1 MTDSVSLDALRAM
14 RGSELGVSDWLTVDQ
29 TRIDAF
35 ADVTEDHQFVHVDP
49 ERARAETPF
58 GGTIAHGLLT
68 LSLIV
73 RLCLEAVPEI
83 EGRRMMLNY
92 GFDRIRF
99 PAPVPSGSR
108 VRARTV
114 LADVDERK
122 PGQILVQLD
131 VTIEIEGEDRP
142 AVVAEW
148 LSLHLTQDAG

>member
-1 MTDSVSLDALRAM
+1 MTDPVSLDALRAM
-14 RGSELGVSDWLTVDQ
+14 RGSELGVSDWLTMDQ
-29 TRIDAF
+29 ARIDAF

-68 LSLIV
+68 LSMIV
-73 RLCLEAVPEI
+73 RLCLDAVPDI

-108 VRARTV
+108 IRARTV
-114 LADVDERK
+114 LAGVEERK
-122 PGQILVQLD
+122 PGQILVTLD
-131 VTIEIEGEDRP
+131 VTIEIEGGERP

-148 LSLHLTQDAG
+148 LSLHVTGDAG

>member
-14 RGSELGVSDWLTVDQ
+14 RGSELGVSDWLAVDQ

-73 RLCLEAVPEI
+73 RLCLDAVPEI

-92 GFDRIRF
+92 GFDKIRF

-108 VRARTV
+108 IRARTV
-114 LADVDERK
+114 LADVEERK

-131 VTIEIEGEDRP
+131 VTIEIEGEERP

>member
-73 RLCLEAVPEI
+73 RLCLDAVPEI

-92 GFDRIRF
+92 GFDKIRF

-108 VRARTV
+108 IRARTV
-114 LADVDERK
+114 LADVEERK

-131 VTIEIEGEDRP
+131 VTIEIEGEERP